1 MRVPVGTV
9 AVAVLR
15 FVGLVALGAAVVAA
29 LSLVAGALLG
39 SSPRRAVTLG
49 LYAVGSFVLLGG
61 FFIGNRGPVRG
72 AATMLLVAPTANLY
86 RRRWATARE
95 QEESI
100 NLSALFVV
108 FGLALIAIGIVID
121 GDSDLI

>member
-1 MRVPVGTV
+1 MTARTV

-15 FVGLVALGAAVVAA
+15 FAGLVVIGAAVVAV
-29 LSLVAGALLG
+29 LSLVAGVLFGA
-39 SSPRRAVTLG
+39 SPRLAVTVG
-49 LYAVGSFVLLGG
+49 LYAAGSFVLLGG

-72 AATMLLVAPTANLY
+72 AATTLLVAPTANLY

-95 QEESI
+95 QEEAI

-108 FGLALIAIGIVID
+108 YGLALIALAIVID
-121 GDSDLI
+121 SDSDLI

>member
-1 MRVPVGTV
+1 MTARTV
-9 AVAVLR
+9 AVAILR
-15 FVGLVALGAAVVAA
+15 FAGLVAIGTAVVAV
-29 LSLVAGALLG
+29 LSLVAGVLFGA
-39 SSPRRAVTLG
+39 SPRLAVTVG
-49 LYAVGSFVLLGG
+49 LYAAGSFVLLGG

-72 AATMLLVAPTANLY
+72 AATTLLVAPTANLY

-108 FGLALIAIGIVID
+108 YGLALIALAIVLD
-121 GDSDLI
+121 SDSDLI